1 MTKALESRDRTNLF
15 KLLKLCPPF
24 GVNRERLGRGHSL
37 PSLPLVLRK
46 VAAMLSSRPSKQF
59 VGALLG
65 CALCFSSTAAGAA
78 TTASIPS
85 ISPLVTLSAFGTQA
99 SASAVCAAGAAAAT
113 AAQAPAAGCVLPVV
127 DVAPPPPPPLTPVV
141 TPAYPAAGGE
151 GIGLV
156 PILIGAAVLAG
167 LAAWLLL
174 RDHDDDNEEAV
185 SPD

>member
-1 MTKALESRDRTNLF
+1 MPPSPSRRI
-15 KLLKLCPPF
+15 
-24 GVNRERLGRGHSL
+24 
-37 PSLPLVLRK
+37 
-46 VAAMLSSRPSKQF
+46 

-78 TTASIPS
+78 STVSAPS
-85 ISPLVTLSAFGTQA
+85 LSPLVALSAFGTQA
-99 SASAVCAAGAAAAT
+99 SASAVCAAGAASVS

-127 DVAPPPPPPLTPVV
+127 DAPPPSPAPATTPSF
-141 TPAYPAAGGE
+141 TPAVESRG

-167 LAAWLLL
+167 LAALLL
-174 RDHDDDNEEAV
+174 LNGDGDDDDGDQV